1 MPGLLRGGILAVPFE
16 SHTILTSSFWTS
28 GNAGERAAM
37 RSAKAIL
44 FMFVALSLAWT
55 NRTQTQ
61 NGDRTADVRRALE
74 DGGARNVLVFIGDG
88 MGDSEI
94 TLARNYEVGAAGRLA
109 MDSLPFTGEYTTYAV
124 KEDAPEIPD
133 YVTDSA
139 ASGTGWSTGVKTSN
153 GRISTSARTD
163 RDLKTILEIA
173 RDRGYRTGDITT
185 AELTDA
191 TPAVLGAHVANRS
204 CQGPSDMAACPQD
217 RKSAGGPG
225 SIAEQLIAHHVDVL
239 LGGGA
244 SRFAQATEEGPTVA
258 DAARTSGYQ
267 VVATASELESA
278 KAPVLGLFASGNMSL
293 EWNGAEALPYP
304 SNVAN
309 PQTCTESVRP
319 TNEPSLAAMT
329 TKAITLL
336 DRPGTNAGFFLQ
348 VEGASI
354 DKQSHAAS
362 PCTQIGE
369 TIAFDQAIRVGLE
382 FARTHPRTLLIVTGD
397 HGHAGQIVGMPN
409 DTDHPS
415 GLLSALRTKEGG
427 TLVISY
433 ATNGY
438 HRSQDH
444 TGTEIRVAAMGP
456 QAANVLGVI
465 NQTDL
470 FSIMSRAIQEPVLF
484 TEAR

>member
-1 MPGLLRGGILAVPFE
+1 
-16 SHTILTSSFWTS
+16 
-28 GNAGERAAM
+28 M
-37 RSAKAIL
+37 RSGKSVL
-44 FMFVALSLAWT
+44 LVFLVLSFAWT
-55 NRTQTQ
+55 NRTGTQ
-61 NGDRTADVRRALE
+61 NGDRTADIRHALE
-74 DGGARNVLVFIGDG
+74 EGGARNVLLFIGDG

-94 TLARNYEVGAAGRLA
+94 TLARNYAVGAAGRLA
-109 MDSLPFTGEYTTYAV
+109 MDSLPFSGECTTYAV
-124 KEDAPEIPD
+124 KEDAPEVPD

-173 RDRGYRTGDITT
+173 QERGYRTGDITT

-191 TPAVLGAHVANRS
+191 TPAVLAAHVANRS
-204 CQGPSDMAACPQD
+204 CQGPSDMMACPQD

-225 SIAEQLIAHHVDVL
+225 SIAEQLIAHHIDVL

-244 SRFAQATEEGPTVA
+244 SRFSQATAAGPSVA
-258 DAARTSGYQ
+258 DVAHTSGYH
-267 VVATASELESA
+267 VVGTASEMEA
-278 KAPVLGLFASGNMSL
+278 AAAPVLGVFAPGNMSL
-293 EWNGAEALPYP
+293 EWNGTEALPYP

-319 TNEPSLAAMT
+319 ANEPSLAAMT
-329 TKAITLL
+329 TKAIALL
-336 DRPGTNAGFFLQ
+336 DRAGSSPGFFLQ
-348 VEGASI
+348 IEGASI
-354 DKQSHAAS
+354 DKQSHAAR
-362 PCTQIGE
+362 PCSQIGE
-369 TIAFDQAIRVGLE
+369 TIAFDEAIRVGLA
-382 FARTHPRTLLIVTGD
+382 FARTHSRTLLVVTGD
-397 HGHAGQIVGMPN
+397 HGHAGQIIGTPT

-415 GLLSALRTKEGG
+415 GLISALKTKEGG
-427 TLVISY
+427 TLFVSY
-433 ATNGY
+433 STNGY

-444 TGTEIRVAAMGP
+444 TGTEIRIAATGP

-470 FSIMSRAIQEPVLF
+470 FNIMSRAIREPVLF

>member
-1 MPGLLRGGILAVPFE
+1 MRQAATVLITCLVICFATTNQTA
-16 SHTILTSSFWTS
+16 SQTS
-28 GNAGERAAM
+28 
-37 RSAKAIL
+37 
-44 FMFVALSLAWT
+44 
-55 NRTQTQ
+55 
-61 NGDRTADVRRALE
+61 DRTADIRSALE
-74 DGGARNVLVFIGDG
+74 GGGARNVLLFIGDG

-94 TLARNYEVGAAGRLA
+94 TLARNYAAGAAGRLA
-109 MDSLPFTGEYTTYAV
+109 MDGLPFTGEYTTYAV
-124 KEDAPEIPD
+124 KESEPNIPD

-139 ASGTGWSTGVKTSN
+139 ASGTAWATGVKTSN
-153 GRISTSARTD
+153 GRISTSAQSD

-173 RDRGYRTGDITT
+173 QERGYRTGDVTT

-191 TPAVLGAHVANRS
+191 TPAVLAAHVANRS
-204 CQGPSDMAACPQD
+204 CQGPSDMTACPQD

-225 SIAEQLIAHHVDVL
+225 SIAEQMVAHHVDVL

-244 SRFAQATEEGPTVA
+244 SRFAQSTEAGSTVA
-258 DAARTSGYQ
+258 EVARTNGYH
-267 VVATASELESA
+267 VIGTADELESA
-278 KAPVLGLFASGNMSL
+278 TAPVLGLFATGNMNA
-293 EWNGAEALPYP
+293 EWSGAEAIPYP
-304 SNVAN
+304 SNIAN
-309 PQTCTESVRP
+309 PQTCTETGRP
-319 TNEPSLAAMT
+319 SNEPSLAAMT
-329 TKAITLL
+329 TKTIALL
-336 DRPGTNAGFFLQ
+336 DRPAASTPGFFLQ
-348 VEGASI
+348 IEGASI
-354 DKQSHAAS
+354 DKQSHAAN
-362 PCTQIGE
+362 PCGQIGE
-369 TIAFDQAIRVGLE
+369 TLAFDRAIAVGIA

-415 GLLSALRTKEGG
+415 GLMSALRTKEGG

-433 ATNGY
+433 ATNAY

-470 FSIMSRAIQEPVLF
+470 FSIMSRALQEPVLF